1 MVGGG
6 GEVSLNWKC
15 EGIVGYLRLEFR
27 RNGGLLDLELF
38 PQGTDKSVSLE
49 NAHFMDL
56 FSLQIKRE
64 LMTPLTTTEV
74 GYKTSIHQ
82 SVTLSSACKES
93 SVR

>member
-6 GEVSLNWKC
+6 GVSLNWKC

-27 RNGGLLDLELF
+27 RNGGLLDLEF

-56 FSLQIKRE
+56 FSLQIKHE